1 MGKLAEAVRDFAAAH
16 LSGPGV
22 VAVSGGP
29 DSVALLCAL
38 HEVGA
43 GPLTVGHVN
52 HRLRGEAS
60 DGDEAFVR
68 ALADR
73 VGLRCEVAHLD
84 PRPLGGNKQAAAR
97 KLRYDFLHTLGG
109 WLATGHTL
117 DDQAETVLHHL
128 IRGTGLEGLRGI
140 AAVGPVMRPLLT
152 VGRADVLADLA
163 GRGQSC
169 RTDASN
175 ADPGYT
181 RNRIRAELMPMLRTF
196 NPRVAEAVSR
206 LAEQAA
212 EVLDG
217 RDDRVA
223 AELAAAERPR
233 AGEVVVLSADQ
244 PLSRDAVRLLWRREG
259 WPTDRMTHAHW
270 RRLAALTAGDYPHGI
285 GLRRVGRVAQI
296 GRGL

>member
-1 MGKLAEAVRDFAAAH
+1 MGKLAEAVRTFAAAH
-16 LSGPGV
+16 LGGPGV
-22 VAVSGGP
+22 VAVSGGA

-52 HRLRGEAS
+52 HQLRGEAS

-68 ALADR
+68 TLADR
-73 VGLRCEVAHLD
+73 LGFRCEVAKLD

-97 KLRYDFLHTLGG
+97 KQRYDFLHALGG
-109 WLATGHTL
+109 WLATGHTR

-128 IRGTGLEGLRGI
+128 IRGTGLDGLRGI
-140 AAVGPVMRPLLT
+140 AATGPVMRPLLT
-152 VGRADVLADLA
+152 VGRDEVLAYLA
-163 GRGQSC
+163 NLDQPF

-181 RNRIRAELMPMLRTF
+181 RNRIRAELLPLLRTF

-217 RDDRVA
+217 AADRAA
-223 AELAAAERPR
+223 AELAVAERPR
-233 AGEVVVLSADQ
+233 AGEVVILSADR
-244 PLSRDAVRLLWRREG
+244 PLSREAVRLLWRREG

-270 RRLAALTAGDYPHGI
+270 RRLADLTPGDYPGGI